1 MSEEKIVIVEGTS
14 CAGKTTLC
22 ENLKKQGWV
31 VLPEAIRYLEEET
44 NKKGDEASPIPG
56 TQEEEEYYQD
66 QLFRVE
72 KQKILEANEL
82 RRQGKKVVIDKSA
95 IAIVATAKAFE
106 KQKGFDGT
114 FKRAYMKYCQMLQ
127 ELKDKGLIECD
138 VFLLL
143 TADYSTICER
153 NKTRNHVLD
162 GIWIEQ
168 KTIANQREVLE
179 GVTNQIVGSI
189 SGNTVKKRVLDT
201 SNLTKMQ
208 VVEKFNGFLN
218 DLERDEI

>member
-1 MSEEKIVIVEGTS
+1 MGYT
-14 CAGKTTLC
+14 
-22 ENLKKQGWV
+22 W
-31 VLPEAIRYLEEET
+31 
-44 NKKGDEASPIPG
+44 ASI
-56 TQEEEEYYQD
+56 QKYQQCKPD
-66 QLFRVE
+66 LW
-72 KQKILEANEL
+72 
-82 RRQGKKVVIDKSA
+82 
-95 IAIVATAKAFE
+95 
-106 KQKGFDGT
+106 
-114 FKRAYMKYCQMLQ
+114 
-127 ELKDKGLIECD
+127 
-138 VFLLL
+138 
-143 TADYSTICER
+143 